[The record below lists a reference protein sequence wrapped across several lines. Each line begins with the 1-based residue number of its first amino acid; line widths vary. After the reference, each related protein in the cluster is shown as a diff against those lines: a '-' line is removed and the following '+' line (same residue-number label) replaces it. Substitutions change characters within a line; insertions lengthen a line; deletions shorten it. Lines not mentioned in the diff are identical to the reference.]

1 MIHFA
6 GYAFQARPP
15 LPSQYGRDKSRL
27 VLAGIGLLSVA
38 LLAAGCAGKSPLA
51 FLKPQPAASKAAPA
65 VKPAAKPMTLE
76 SGAVKSSGAPRKAE
90 PRKAE
95 QKKAQPR
102 SPEQSATA
110 PLDPSDRLGPG
121 YWIQLAVHFRAEG
134 GEAAWKTLSARHR
147 GLLGGEAHAIKRVDL
162 GERGRFYRVLAG
174 PYAARGPALEKC
186 ARLKRAK
193 VACFVIT
200 QYGRV
205 RGKPMARAPG
215 SVEPKPPAT
224 QIPAAAVKPRDRAA
238 PRKAAITAT
247 PAFVKPAPRRRA
259 KAAEKKADTPAAR
272 KNRAADLPFQRSD
285 PIPGIGK

>member
-51 FLKPQPAASKAAPA
+51 FLKPQPAASKPAASKNAGP
-65 VKPAAKPMTLE
+65 KPAA
-76 SGAVKSSGAPRKAE
+76 APNKTVSTKTGPKKAE
-90 PRKAE
+90 P
-95 QKKAQPR
+95 KKAQPR